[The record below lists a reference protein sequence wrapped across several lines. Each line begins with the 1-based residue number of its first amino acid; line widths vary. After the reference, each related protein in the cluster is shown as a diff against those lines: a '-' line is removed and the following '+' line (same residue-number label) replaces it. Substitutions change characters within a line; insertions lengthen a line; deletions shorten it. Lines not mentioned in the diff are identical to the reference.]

1 MGREDEMPG
10 GSASDAEANVP
21 VLTDK
26 ICLIPGDSPVVRIE
40 DAPGNARRI
49 FTGVDIRAH
58 VDDVWEVLTDYGSLH
73 KVVPNLVENEVI
85 EPLDAGGVRLW
96 QVGRSTWR
104 IFGKNL
110 YFQAGCTLDVRLH
123 PQGLCNSGLTTE

>member
-1 MGREDEMPG
+1 MLTARNVAKKRHHIPAMGREDEMTNPG
-10 GSASDAEANVP
+10 DPEAQSTNVP

-26 ICLIPGDSPVVRIE
+26 ICLIPGDMPVVRIE

-49 FTGVDIRAH
+49 FTGVDIRAG
-58 VDDVWEVLTDYGSLH
+58 VEDVWEALTDYQGLKH
-73 KVVPNLVENEVI
+73 VVPNLVENNLI
-85 EPLDAGGVRLW
+85 APLEAGGVRLW

-110 YFQAGCTLDVRLH
+110 HFQAG
-123 PQGLCNSGLTTE
+123 